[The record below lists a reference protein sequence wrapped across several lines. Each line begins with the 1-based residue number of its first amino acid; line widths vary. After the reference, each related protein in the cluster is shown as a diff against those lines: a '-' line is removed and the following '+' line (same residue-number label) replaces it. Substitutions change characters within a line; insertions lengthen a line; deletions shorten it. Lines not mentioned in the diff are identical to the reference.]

1 MNVFFH
7 ACYVAGTVLDIE
19 YPCMG
24 MGMGRRQYEGLY
36 TIDFIFIGLAKS
48 FLQFFGFILFFI
60 FYLFFYCVGSS
71 LLHAGF
77 SLVAA
82 SRGYSPLRCA
92 GFSLWWF
99 LLLQSTGSMQ
109 AGFSSCGTWVQ

>member
-1 MNVFFH
+1 MCSSDLVSDLVF
-7 ACYVAGTVLDIE
+7 GVLSVSYLVFGVQSVSD
-19 YPCMG
+19 
-24 MGMGRRQYEGLY
+24 LV
-36 TIDFIFIGLAKS
+36 FGLAKS